1 MAGMHGGKREDRT
14 SESPTMGFDWHSDTI
29 TRATPVDGRYRNTQN
44 VRRFLVA
51 ACGDGFA
58 FDRAFMAW
66 IRNGVA
72 KTMGDVADAW
82 QRRHI
87 GTTSADETGGHTP
100 HAPDRQPNSAT
111 RHAGEPG
118 LSAD

>member
-1 MAGMHGGKREDRT
+1 MKSKRADMHGGKREDRT
-14 SESPTMGFDWHSDTI
+14 SERARMHFDWHSDTI

-51 ACGDGFA
+51 AFGDGFA

-87 GTTSADETGGHTP
+87 GTTSADETPPVAHT
-100 HAPDRQPNSAT
+100 ACAGSAT
-111 RHAGEPG
+111 
-118 LSAD
+118 SS

>member
-1 MAGMHGGKREDRT
+1 MRDTHEDTTSASKRMH
-14 SESPTMGFDWHSDTI
+14 FDWHSDTI

-51 ACGDGFA
+51 ACGDRFV

-72 KTMGDVADAW
+72 KTMVDVADEW
-82 QRRHI
+82 RRQH
-87 GTTSADETGGHTP
+87 TGAA
-100 HAPDRQPNSAT
+100 APDVTSPVAHAAGDGSAT
-111 RHAGEPG
+111 AK
-118 LSAD
+118 